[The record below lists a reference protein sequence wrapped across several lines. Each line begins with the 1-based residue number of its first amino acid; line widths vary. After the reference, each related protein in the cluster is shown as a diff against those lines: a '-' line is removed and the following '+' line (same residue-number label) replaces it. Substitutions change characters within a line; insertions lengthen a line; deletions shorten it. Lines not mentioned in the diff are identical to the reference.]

1 MLEKYQINIYVL
13 CITIAPHASSWKKK
27 TLINKCKY
35 HIVYTVQVY
44 KLSEYR
50 KYTHIYSNILF
61 SMRNTATYIY
71 FKLAVKLYQ
80 NINDCLYDTDNQNQD
95 PPPIRI
101 LKPHRHWRRN
111 HGTERRVSEVVT
123 RHARYSQFSKW
134 YVVLSNPLHK
144 SNK

>member
-50 KYTHIYSNILF
+50 KYTRIYSNILF

-95 PPPIRI
+95 PPPLEYWNLTDTEEETMVQREGC
-101 LKPHRHWRRN
+101 RRWWL
-111 HGTERRVSEVVT
+111 GTLDTHNLV
-123 RHARYSQFSKW
+123 
-134 YVVLSNPLHK
+134 NDM
-144 SNK
+144 